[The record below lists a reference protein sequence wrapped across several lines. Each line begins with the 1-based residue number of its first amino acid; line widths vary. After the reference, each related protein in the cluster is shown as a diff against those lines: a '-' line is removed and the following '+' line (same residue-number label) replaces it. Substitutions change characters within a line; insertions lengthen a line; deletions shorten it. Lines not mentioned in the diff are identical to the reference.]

1 MRQIDLNLLLVFDEI
16 LRQRSVTRAGDRLGL
31 SQPAMSH
38 ALNRL
43 RHQMKD
49 QLFIRGAQGMMPT
62 PRAERLAEPVRQ
74 ALLMLNGALEEEDF
88 RPEETRHRFTL
99 AVNNYAAIALTGP
112 IMGKARSMAP
122 FLNLSFRPSG
132 TLDVPAMLDRGELDF
147 ALLSHPP
154 DLSRFSSHPLID
166 DDYVGVVRR
175 GHPILDRPFDTMAMT
190 GLPYLH
196 ISSSGDNLSA
206 LDTELERLG
215 LKRQIS
221 AEAPYLAAG
230 SIMTQSDMGA
240 IMARHIGEEF
250 RRSHAVQLIEL
261 PLQPARLRCS
271 LVWHNRLRDHP
282 AHRWMRGIIQSV
294 ATEVHRG

>member
-1 MRQIDLNLLLVFDEI
+1 LRQIDLNLLLVFDEI

-147 ALLSHPP
+147 ALLSYPP

-175 GHPILDRPFDTMAMT
+175 GHPILDRPFDITAMT

-206 LDTELERLG
+206 LDTELEKG

-221 AEAPYLAAG
+221 AEAPIWRPVP
-230 SIMTQSDMGA
+230 S
-240 IMARHIGEEF
+240 
-250 RRSHAVQLIEL
+250 
-261 PLQPARLRCS
+261 
-271 LVWHNRLRDHP
+271 
-282 AHRWMRGIIQSV
+282 
-294 ATEVHRG
+294 